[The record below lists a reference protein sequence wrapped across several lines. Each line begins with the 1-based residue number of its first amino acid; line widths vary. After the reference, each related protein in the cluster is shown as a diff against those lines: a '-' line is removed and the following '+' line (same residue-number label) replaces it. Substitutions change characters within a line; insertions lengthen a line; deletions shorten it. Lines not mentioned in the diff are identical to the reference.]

1 MNDSLKQYIAQLRR
15 HRWLILAFAVL
26 AVAIASLSSLHAH
39 TTYTGKSVLVMS
51 SSGRSPDQDAVMADG
66 YAQIFNDPA
75 TIGRL
80 EATNDIPA
88 GAEFEARTAASSP
101 ILVIEAAAKDPAVAQ
116 QAALE
121 MAQAFRT
128 DVNSVRQNSTAEAV
142 AQLSQQLNDMRSQ
155 PLPEGLANPAVGVL
169 QERIN
174 QMRFDS
180 TNQLQDLQPRA
191 GVAENSPNLVRNVA
205 LGAVGGTLL
214 GIMVALVMASVSTRL
229 MSSADVQAK
238 TDIEPLVE
246 LPDGRSAKSAA
257 VRLERLRT
265 LANLVGFERLP
276 KSTVVALTDAGPT
289 KGSWELAAELGELWS
304 KQGYRTV
311 LVDAVGGASGHVGVT
326 GFSEALDDSQNVCDM
341 LQDSGIDALKI
352 LPAGRMGP
360 ERFVRATRER
370 IDAVLDE
377 LRMDADITVVALP
390 PVAET
395 AEAQL
400 ISAAVDLNLMVIT
413 RGSTRVE
420 DVAAA
425 TDRLAKARAVVLGGV
440 LVEKAVDKP
449 ARIEAPDPQ

>member
-1 MNDSLKQYIAQLRR
+1 
-15 HRWLILAFAVL
+15 LAFAVL
-26 AVAIASLSSLHAH
+26 AVTVAALSSLHAH
-39 TTYTGKSVLVMS
+39 TTYTGKSVLVLS
-51 SSGRSPDQDAVMADG
+51 SSGRAPDQDAVMADG
-66 YAQIFNDPA
+66 YAQMFNDPA

-88 GAEFEARTAASSP
+88 GAKFEARTAASSP
-101 ILVIEAAAKDPAVAQ
+101 ILVIEAAAKDPFVAQ

-142 AQLSQQLNDMRSQ
+142 AQLSQQLDDMRSQ
-155 PLPEGLANPAVGVL
+155 PGPEGLANPALGVL

-191 GVAENSPNLVRNVA
+191 GVAANSPSVVRNVA
-205 LGAVGGTLL
+205 LGAIGGTLL
-214 GIMVALVMASVSTRL
+214 GIIVTLVMASVSTRL
-229 MSSADVQAK
+229 TSSADVRAK
-238 TDIEPLVE
+238 TDVEPLVD

-276 KSTVVALTDAGPT
+276 KSIVVALTDAGT
-289 KGSWELAAELGELWS
+289 TQGSWELSAELGELWS

-326 GFSEALDDSQNVCDM
+326 GLSEALDDSENVCDM
-341 LQDSGIDALKI
+341 LQSTGIDALKI
-352 LPAGRMGP
+352 LPAGLAGP
-360 ERFVRATRER
+360 DRFVRATRNR

-390 PVAET
+390 PVAEM

-400 ISAAVDLNLMVIT
+400 ICAAADLNLLVIT
-413 RGSTRVE
+413 RGATRAE

-425 TDRLAKARAVVLGGV
+425 TDRLAKARAVVFGGV
-440 LVEKAVDKP
+440 LVAKAAGKP
-449 ARIEAPDPQ
+449 ARIESAPDPE